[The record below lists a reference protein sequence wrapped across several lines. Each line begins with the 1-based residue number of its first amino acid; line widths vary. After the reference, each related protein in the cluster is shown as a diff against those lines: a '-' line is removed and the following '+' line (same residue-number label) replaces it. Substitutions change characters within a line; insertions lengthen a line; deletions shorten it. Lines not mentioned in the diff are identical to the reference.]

1 MLDEAVLLAFRDEL
15 RKEAGFALKNIGSL
29 GGRGAL
35 LGAGGGAILG
45 GIHGYQHAE
54 ENGQS
59 GVAGALGGAVH
70 GATMGGMAGGLVGGA
85 AGGLVKRDLSHLT
98 QAPGA
103 LGAASRFGQRQV
115 HGLTGMLSPSEIE
128 GVRGGAYDARQ
139 ALTTAKAE
147 GSKSVPRLEKALNA
161 SERAQNMGL
170 TSLPGYLKSVKKNG
184 IGATLRTSAEEQ
196 WRNQPLLTAAAVGL
210 PLAAGALAPTEEG
223 QGRGEA
229 VGRAVGGAAG
239 EIAGGIMP
247 IGGQIALGAGSSQ
260 VGAWA
265 GRGVDRLRGR
275 RLHNA
280 PTPTMEPTEAQQ
292 TATERVMSPA
302 AAGQAPESP
311 V

>member
-1 MLDEAVLLAFRDEL
+1 MLDEAMLLAFRDEL

-59 GVAGALGGAVH
+59 GVSGALGGAVQ
-70 GATMGGMAGGLVGGA
+70 GATMGGMAGGLAGGA

-98 QAPGA
+98 QTPGA

-115 HGLTGMLSPSEIE
+115 HGITGMLSPAEIE
-128 GVRGGAYDARQ
+128 GVRGGAHDARQ
-139 ALTTAKAE
+139 ALQTAKAE
-147 GSKSVPRLEKALNA
+147 GSKSVPRLEKALKA
-161 SERAQNMGL
+161 SEKAQNMGL
-170 TSLPGYLKSVKKNG
+170 TSIPGYLKSMKNNG
-184 IGATLRTSAEEQ
+184 IGKTLRTSAEEQ
-196 WRNQPLLTAAAVGL
+196 IRNQPVLTAAAVGL

-229 VGRAVGGAAG
+229 VGRAVGGAVG
-239 EIAGGIMP
+239 EIAGGMMP
-247 IGGQIALGAGSSQ
+247 MGGQAALGVGSSQ